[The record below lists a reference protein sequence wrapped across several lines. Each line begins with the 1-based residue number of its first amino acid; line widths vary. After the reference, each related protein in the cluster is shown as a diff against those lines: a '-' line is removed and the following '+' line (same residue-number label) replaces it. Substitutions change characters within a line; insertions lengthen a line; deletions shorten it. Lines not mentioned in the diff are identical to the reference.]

1 VIFTINKQQQQLDQM
16 SKELDLVFLC
26 DCTSSM
32 SSYLQAAKQNIQK
45 IVEEIVMMEKCDVQ
59 FALVEYRDHP
69 PQDTTFAARTHKFT
83 SSVSKMR
90 EYVNEMQAQGG
101 GDGPESV
108 VDGLWEALNM
118 DYRKDSAKIVVCIS
132 DAPPHGL
139 GESGD
144 GFPDGCPCKRD
155 PIEIAKQMA
164 ERGIIIYAVGVE
176 PTLSNSFKYARDF
189 MMSLAKITDG
199 QFLPLSSANL
209 LAKVIVGGAI
219 EEISLN
225 VLMQQVDQEVNEMKT
240 ETGKEIPEEEVVE
253 KITKKMKERKIET
266 NQLKLDSCYSSAIDE
281 TNVTSL
287 SNAKSLKEVRGNL
300 KASPSPSAK
309 PSATSVETKKK
320 SRSSAPRKD
329 MDEEREED
337 DEAPRVVP
345 SVKPTQ
351 SAEYFKSEITK
362 EQVSKMVSRN
372 KKQSKSHE

>member
-1 VIFTINKQQQQLDQM
+1 M

-253 KITKKMKERKIET
+253 KITKKMKERKVET

-345 SVKPTQ
+345 SVKPAQ